1 MSGYPELS
9 SAPLHVLV
17 SAAGHRRL
25 EAQRMEASDQVL
37 PLDWTSGRHSGNFA
51 DLDAVAVNVRNRWIG
66 NVEQHLS
73 LQHALQLFPASF
85 QGLGIRP
92 DAWDG
97 RNVPIERPVILD
109 NLVAGPAH
117 GCWDIRS
124 EHGSII
130 SLTPPRLGDH
140 ACEPLWRLA
149 GSAAMS
155 RYEAPISCNTTWGR
169 ANLSMNWLMRRQPM
183 VQ

>member
-1 MSGYPELS
+1 
-9 SAPLHVLV
+9 
-17 SAAGHRRL
+17 
-25 EAQRMEASDQVL
+25 
-37 PLDWTSGRHSGNFA
+37 
-51 DLDAVAVNVRNRWIG
+51 
-66 NVEQHLS
+66 
-73 LQHALQLFPASF
+73 
-85 QGLGIRP
+85 
-92 DAWDG
+92 
-97 RNVPIERPVILD
+97 VPIERPVILD
-109 NLVAGPAH
+109 NLVAGLAH